1 MTALIAALFLLKS
14 ARWIEKRSFTRYVPL
29 NIKNGKVVDSFD
41 EDEWLY
47 EAKLFNQDLEWILGL
62 NFHR

>member
-1 MTALIAALFLLKS
+1 MKFNQFYFLQQS
-14 ARWIEKRSFTRYVPL
+14 ARWVEKKNFTRYVPL
-29 NIKNGKVVDSFD
+29 NIKNGCLSETFD

-47 EAKLFNQDLEWILGL
+47 EAAHFNQDLEWILGL